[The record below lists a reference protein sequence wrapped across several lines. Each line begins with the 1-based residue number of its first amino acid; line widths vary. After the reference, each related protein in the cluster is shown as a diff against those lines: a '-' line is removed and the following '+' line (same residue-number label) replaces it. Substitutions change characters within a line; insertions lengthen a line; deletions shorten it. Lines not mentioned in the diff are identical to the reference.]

1 MPRLLIDRAG
11 TGRNCSPG
19 NSWRRRLA
27 LLLVVAGGG
36 LLFAAPAPCPAS
48 GMNGPGEGTQ
58 RRFAPSP
65 GPETSTVR
73 ILLLRAV
80 DLYRKHVSP
89 IDGPRCGFAPSCSS
103 FARQAVGEYGA
114 MRGVMMT
121 ADRLTRCNIFKEP
134 GPDYHLLPDGR
145 LLDPVSANTL
155 NDQ

>member
-1 MPRLLIDRAG
+1 MQRFPLDLTG
-11 TGRNCSPG
+11 TSR
-19 NSWRRRLA
+19 RRRLP
-27 LLLVVAGGG
+27 LLLMTGGC
-36 LLFAAPAPCPAS
+36 LLLAAPEACLAS
-48 GMNGPGEGTQ
+48 GMNGPGRGTE
-58 RRFAPSP
+58 RRSAPSP
-65 GPETSTVR
+65 GPETSIAR
-73 ILLLRAV
+73 ILFLQAV

-103 FARQAVGEYGA
+103 FARQAVSQEGVV
-114 MRGVMMT
+114 RGVMMT